1 MNEQMTRLRT
11 ELQTMTNQAKAL
23 YADLE
28 AKGEKATADERAALN
43 TLIDQGTAK
52 RKELERL
59 QELDAADALVNR
71 PAAPAKATLHSTVG
85 TQPRR
90 KTWGRQ
96 VIESDQF
103 QRARK
108 GSTAEMPKMDRVNV
122 KAEQKA
128 IYESVES
135 AGGALLDNERLPD
148 LINLP
153 QRPQSVLNLIT
164 ISRTTSDVVE
174 WVEVA
179 TRTNSAAPVP
189 ERSGGN
195 FGLKPESDMTF
206 TLKTSNVRT
215 IATWIGASRNILRDV
230 PRLQDMIDGELT
242 ENLRVV
248 LENQIIAGNGT
259 GENFAGIIN
268 TAGILTRTQGSG
280 ARAKPADTIADTV
293 RRGVTDIQLEFYT
306 PNGVLFHPAD
316 YEEIELQKDTT
327 GQYVML
333 LDAATGRLWRL
344 QVAVSPVVSFCS
356 SISS

>member
-1 MNEQMTRLRT
+1 
-11 ELQTMTNQAKAL
+11 
-23 YADLE
+23 
-28 AKGEKATADERAALN
+28 
-43 TLIDQGTAK
+43 
-52 RKELERL
+52 
-59 QELDAADALVNR
+59 
-71 PAAPAKATLHSTVG
+71 
-85 TQPRR
+85 
-90 KTWGRQ
+90 
-96 VIESDQF
+96 
-103 QRARK
+103 
-108 GSTAEMPKMDRVNV
+108 MPKMDRVNV

-344 QVAVSPVVSFCS
+344 QVAVSPVVSNNTGIVGDWEMGATLWDRMETEIRVGEPADYFLRNAVAVLAELRAAFAVVRPKAFEVQTYIDPS
-356 SISS
+356 